1 MLSGGAVELMV
12 SVNAFDALPEAL
24 SVTWAVKLD
33 VPAVVGVP
41 LIAPEVVFQCQAC
54 RQAAGEN
61 RPGVGRGASRRREC
75 LRIHIAH

>member
-12 SVNAFDALPEAL
+12 TMKAFDALPEAL

-41 LIAPEVVFQCQAC
+41 LIAPEVAFKV
-54 RQAAGEN
+54 
-61 RPGVGRGASRRREC
+61 RPIGKLPRMTDQV
-75 LRIHIAH
+75 